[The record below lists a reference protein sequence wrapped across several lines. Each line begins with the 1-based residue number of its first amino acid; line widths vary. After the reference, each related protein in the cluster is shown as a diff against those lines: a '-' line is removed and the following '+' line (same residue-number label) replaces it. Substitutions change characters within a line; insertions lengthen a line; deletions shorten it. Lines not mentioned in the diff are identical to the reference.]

1 MPLPIAHGLVGA
13 SIVAVISSRDSAR
26 VSWRGLAV
34 GAGLAIC
41 PDFDVFFS
49 AVLGLGDSW
58 HGSFSHSVTFATFVG
73 LLVPWVL
80 RISPLATNLRFV
92 AATAS
97 HAVLDALTGKELHE
111 GEELLWPF
119 CTHRFRLGLFDYFH
133 VGPTNDQTALQ
144 TAKAFLSIS
153 LFEAAVF
160 VPVFI
165 FAIRVCNTSRKV
177 ETRPH

>member
-13 SIVAVISSRDSAR
+13 SIIAVMSSRDPVR
-26 VSWRGLAV
+26 VHWHALAV

-49 AVLGLGDSW
+49 AVLGLGNRW
-58 HGSFSHSVTFATFVG
+58 HGSFSHSITFAILVG
-73 LLVPWVL
+73 LLVPWL
-80 RISPLATNLRFV
+80 LGISPITSRFV

-97 HAVLDALTGKELHE
+97 HGFLDALTGKELHD

-119 CTHRFRLGLFDYFH
+119 STHRFRLGLFDYFH
-133 VGPTNDQTALQ
+133 LGPTNEESALQ

-153 LFEAAVF
+153 LFEAAIF
-160 VPVFI
+160 VPMFI
-165 FAIRVCNTSRKV
+165 LAIRVCKTSSRF